1 MVFVKKRLDQKTKTS
16 KNFERY
22 FYVSLRVL
30 KSLFSSMTRVKL
42 LRLYLLSPEGSEFF
56 VRELTRDLDEQ
67 INSIRRELENL
78 EKIGMLSSKTRERKK
93 YYRVN
98 VKFPILEELR
108 SIFQKAEST
117 SLKILKKIQKM
128 GRLDL
133 LVLTGSFVGVPNNVD
148 LVAIGNLDKK
158 KLSDYLSR
166 ELTNELKS
174 EIRYSVFSQ
183 EDFLYR
189 LECKDKFSY
198 DLLKD
203 SKNLIMMNKIEKK
216 IEDVVGT

>member
-1 MVFVKKRLDQKTKTS
+1 
-16 KNFERY
+16 
-22 FYVSLRVL
+22 
-30 KSLFSSMTRVKL
+30 MTRVKL

-78 EKIGMLSSKTRERKK
+78 EKIGMLVSKSRDRKK

-98 VKFPILEELR
+98 TKFPILEDLR
-108 SIFQKAEST
+108 SIFKKAEST
-117 SLKILKKIQKM
+117 SLKILKKAQKM

-133 LVLTGSFVGVPNNVD
+133 LILTGSFVGLPGNVD
-148 LVAIGNLDKK
+148 LVAVGNLDKK

-166 ELTNELKS
+166 ELTDELKN

-198 DLLKD
+198 DLINNP
-203 SKNLIMMNKIEKK
+203 KNLIMVNKIEKK
-216 IEDVVGT
+216 LEKSSAFS

>member
-1 MVFVKKRLDQKTKTS
+1 
-16 KNFERY
+16 
-22 FYVSLRVL
+22 
-30 KSLFSSMTRVKL
+30 MTRIKL
-42 LRLYLLSPEGSEFF
+42 LRLYLLSPDGSEFF

-78 EKIGMLSSKTRERKK
+78 EKMGMLISKLRDRKK
-93 YYRVN
+93 YYRIDPR
-98 VKFPILEELR
+98 FPFLSELR
-108 SIFQKAEST
+108 SMFQKAEST

-128 GRLDL
+128 GKVDL
-133 LVLTGSFVGVPNNVD
+133 LVLTGFFVGISSNVD
-148 LVAIGNLDKK
+148 LVVVGCLDKK

-166 ELTNELKS
+166 ELTEELKS

-203 SKNLIMMNKIEKK
+203 PRNLVMVNKIEKK
-216 IEDVVGT
+216 IGGVCAF